1 MLSNQNTK
9 EGEVNTVMSSPYI
22 HIYASVG
29 NDQETPKQY
38 IYILSLIHI

>member
-9 EGEVNTVMSSPYI
+9 EGEVNTVMSSHYI

-29 NDQETPKQY
+29 DDKETLIKY
-38 IYILSLIHI
+38 ISD